1 MESLFD
7 PAALR
12 AFVEVMFINVVLSGD
27 NAIVV
32 GMAAAAAPVAIRS
45 KIVFWGLAGAVVL
58 RLVLA
63 AVAVQLLSVIGVLL
77 AGGILLLWVCWKMY
91 RDLRQP
97 QEEHIGAEL
106 VARGTDADSPSGDLD
121 ARPGAGPRKGLGEAI
136 RQILI
141 ADVSMSLDNV
151 LAVAGAAREH
161 PYIMAL
167 GLIVSIG
174 LMGAAATFI
183 ARLLDRYHWLGW
195 IGLLI
200 ILWVA
205 VKMIWEGVHQVGTA
219 LA

>member
-12 AFVEVMFINVVLSGD
+12 AFVEVMLINIVLSGD

-32 GMAAAAAPVAIRS
+32 GMAAAAAPREIRS
-45 KIVFWGLAGAVVL
+45 KIIFWGIAGAVVL
-58 RLVLA
+58 RLLLA
-63 AVAVQLLSVIGVLL
+63 AVAVQMLNVVGVLL

-97 QEEHIGAEL
+97 REEHIGAEL
-106 VARGTDADSPSGDLD
+106 VAD
-121 ARPGAGPRKGLGEAI
+121 GEAPDAEPGEVNTGPGTGPQKTLRSAI
-136 RQILI
+136 WQILV

-161 PYIMAL
+161 PYILGA
-167 GLIVSIG
+167 GLIISIA

-195 IGLLI
+195 LGLLA

-205 VKMIWEGVHQVGTA
+205 VKMVSG
-219 LA
+219 

>member
-12 AFVEVMFINVVLSGD
+12 AFVEVMLINIVLSGD

-32 GMAAAAAPVAIRS
+32 GMAAAAAPAEIRQ
-45 KIVFWGLAGAVVL
+45 KIIFWGIAGAVIL
-58 RLVLA
+58 RLMLA
-63 AVAVQLLSVIGVLL
+63 VVAVYLLTVVGVLL

-97 QEEHIGAEL
+97 RQEHIGAEL
-106 VARGTDADSPSGDLD
+106 ASEGDAPDAEPGEVNMGPGTGPQKTLNAD
-121 ARPGAGPRKGLGEAI
+121 I
-136 RQILI
+136 WQILI

-151 LAVAGAAREH
+151 LAVAGSARDH
-161 PYIMAL
+161 PYILAFGLLISIALMA
-167 GLIVSIG
+167 V
-174 LMGAAATFI
+174 AATYI

-195 IGLLI
+195 IGLLA

-205 VKMIWEGVHQVGTA
+205 VKMVWEGAHQVGTA
-219 LA
+219 LT